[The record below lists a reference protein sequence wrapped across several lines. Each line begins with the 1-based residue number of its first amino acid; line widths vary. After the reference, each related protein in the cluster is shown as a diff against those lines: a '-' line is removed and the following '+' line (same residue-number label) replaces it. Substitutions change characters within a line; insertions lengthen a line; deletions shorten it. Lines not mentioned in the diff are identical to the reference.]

1 MATIAPFRG
10 LLYSAS
16 RVPDLEPV
24 LAPSHEPLSDE
35 RLDALRA
42 RGPLGIVHIDQPGP
56 DPEDR
61 ARAAAALSQWRRDG
75 VLEQDAR
82 PGLYVAALRYR
93 ARGMAEKTLLGF
105 FARLLIE
112 GPDSEH
118 VRCTEQPIED
128 EARNRAELTRA
139 LEAHVSPVTG
149 LFEDPRQEISAVMD
163 TVSRR
168 PADRWASEAS
178 GLEVRLWRVTDAA
191 AVHAL
196 VSGMKSRGIWI
207 LEEAH
212 RWAAARE
219 VRDALRAVEK
229 DAPAGSRSHD
239 HALAFLAPLE
249 SPGITLTPWHRVIRG
264 TRRFNA
270 RSFAGGSAG
279 HIFDVK
285 HFAFEGF
292 DNRAEQVRRRLRE
305 AAARGRTSIGLYC
318 GGGEFALYLL
328 RDHQLPDEAAARL
341 PGRLRGIDVAV
352 LDTVLLPLART
363 VAHTEEDGASLLH
376 FDSVT
381 EAMASVD
388 AGEGSAALLL
398 NPPGLEPLIALS
410 REGLALGPR
419 STGLLPRVPA
429 GLVID
434 PLIPA
439 DDVHAAPQPMP
450 GPSPVEA
457 DEEESAG
464 DQEPET
470 SAS

>member
-1 MATIAPFRG
+1 MSTIAPFRG

-24 LAPSHEPLSDE
+24 LSPAHEPLNDE

-56 DPEDR
+56 GPEAHER
-61 ARAAAALSQWRRDG
+61 AGATLSQWRRDG
-75 VLEQDAR
+75 VLEQDPR

-118 VRCTEQPIED
+118 VRCTERPID
-128 EARNRAELTRA
+128 EASRSRARLTRA
-139 LEAHVSPVTG
+139 LEANVSPVTG
-149 LFEDPRQEISAVMD
+149 LFEDPGNELSAVMEA
-163 TVSRR
+163 VSRR

-178 GLEVRLWRVTDAA
+178 GLDVRLWRVTDPT

-196 VSGMKSRGIWI
+196 VNGMRARGIWI
-207 LEEAH
+207 VEEAH

-219 VRDALRAVEK
+219 VRDALRALEP

-249 SPGITLTPWHRVIRG
+249 SPGITFTPWHRVIRG
-264 TRRFNA
+264 SRRFNA

-285 HFAFEGF
+285 HFAFEGY

-305 AAARGRTSIGLYC
+305 AAARGRTSVGLYC

-328 RDHQLPDEAAARL
+328 RDGQIPDEAAAQL

-363 VAHTEEDGASLLH
+363 VAHAEDNGASLLH
-376 FDSVT
+376 FDSVA

-398 NPPGLEPLIALS
+398 NPPVRDTLIALS

-434 PLIPA
+434 SLVPA
-439 DDVHAAPQPMP
+439 DDVHAAPRPMP
-450 GPSPVEA
+450 VPSSPEA
-457 DEEESAG
+457 DEEASGG
-464 DQEPET
+464 DKEPEIP
-470 SAS
+470 AS